1 MRILIIC
8 DLAPFQYDYSSALS
22 DSDIPEPNEED
33 TKLNYST
40 DNSGN
45 NSGDRHAS
53 GKSVADSVKRNKRTK
68 VTPAKYKS
76 PLAPV
81 KLRKRSAN
89 TRHEHTSSIKKGLLH
104 SYMVLLQQTNMMT
117 IYLLGIQSDAFHST
131 AFR

>member
-8 DLAPFQYDYSSALS
+8 DLPPFQYDYSSALS

-33 TKLNYST
+33 TELNYST

-45 NSGDRHAS
+45 NSGHKHAS
-53 GKSVADSVKRNKRTK
+53 GKSVADSVKQNKRTK

-81 KLRKRSAN
+81 KLTNKGAN
-89 TRHEHTSSIKKGLLH
+89 TRREHTSSIKKGLLQ
-104 SYMVLLQQTNMMT
+104 SYMVSLQQTNMMT